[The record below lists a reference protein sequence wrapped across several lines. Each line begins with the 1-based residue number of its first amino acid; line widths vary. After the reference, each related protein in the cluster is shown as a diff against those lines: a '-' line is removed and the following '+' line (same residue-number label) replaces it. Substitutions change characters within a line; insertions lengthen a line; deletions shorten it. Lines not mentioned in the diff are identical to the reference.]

1 MRSARHD
8 KLYKARWLVEAAMQR
23 WGKASRT
30 IKERGQVMKR
40 GEFRVFQRNRPGM
53 HFFFLWQG
61 GKLVLLLSAPP
72 FKPKM
77 TATRQRW
84 VGKAK
89 KKSRVAFPIP
99 KVVETYTS
107 LMGGGDGNDA
117 ATQRHT
123 KESKAAGGR

>member
-40 GEFRVFQRNRPGM
+40 GSSVCSNETGPACT
-53 HFFFLWQG
+53 FFLWQG

-107 LMGGGDGNDA
+107 LMGGVDGNDA
-117 ATQRHT
+117 ATQRNT
-123 KESKAAGGR
+123 K